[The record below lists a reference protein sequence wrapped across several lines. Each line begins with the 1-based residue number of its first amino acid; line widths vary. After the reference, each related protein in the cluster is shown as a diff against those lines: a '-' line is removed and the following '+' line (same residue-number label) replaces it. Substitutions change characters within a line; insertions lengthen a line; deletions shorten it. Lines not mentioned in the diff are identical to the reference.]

1 MATTSDRVRSIF
13 KGLENGDGAAFFEQ
27 VADDVFKFPA
37 WGLYESEKLIFKR
50 DASGRATE
58 VNAASVVFKR
68 RTIDG
73 ENGATFRIQPVRPL
87 AELRREALAARPPV
101 EKGDF
106 RKPDLVDLTTLD
118 PTIKLDIR
126 YATSNNFLGVPV
138 YTEAKAYLQ
147 RPAAE
152 ALVRVNRMLRR
163 QGYGLLIHDA
173 YRPWHV
179 TKLFWDATPPE
190 GKIFVADPSQGSN
203 HNRGTAVD
211 LTLFDTTSGKEV
223 RMPGGYDEMS
233 DRSYAYYPGG
243 TSLERWRRDF
253 LRRLMEQNGYEVYE
267 AEWWHFD
274 FGDPKKYRIGN
285 IDFDHLVTAR
295 R

>member
-1 MATTSDRVRSIF
+1 MARSSISHQSARS
-13 KGLENGDGAAFFEQ
+13 KSCA
-27 VADDVFKFPA
+27 
-37 WGLYESEKLIFKR
+37 
-50 DASGRATE
+50 
-58 VNAASVVFKR
+58 
-68 RTIDG
+68 
-73 ENGATFRIQPVRPL
+73 
-87 AELRREALAARPPV
+87 ALAAQPPA
-101 EKGDF
+101 ESGSF
-106 RKPDLVDLTTLD
+106 NPTDLVDVTSLD
-118 PTIKLDIR
+118 STIRLDIR

-152 ALVRVNRMLRR
+152 ALVRINRTLRR

-190 GKIFVADPSQGSN
+190 GKIFVADPAQGSN

-211 LTLFDTTSGKEV
+211 LTMFDTTSGKEV

-253 LRRLMEQNGYEVYE
+253 LRRLMEQQGYHVYE

-285 IDFDHLVTAR
+285 TDFEHLQTAR